1 MTDFQVSHLFSAS
14 ISEYLS
20 GDSIKGISIRDLEK
34 PHENLLALSK
44 AINIS
49 LPDLILKNNWYV
61 YNGEYYYFKKMSI
74 AMRVVNELLGEYL
87 SKYMELP
94 TVEYELVLDF
104 NKIVGLLSKNFRN
117 RQKKYYASYEVKRRD
132 LSLFSTAIESHKI
145 TDLRKI
151 LDRLIM
157 KDFYSCLADR
167 GNNTLISMT
176 FLKKISLE
184 ESFDYELSFVD
195 ERESTELNLG
205 SEKPKYD
212 TYYNPLFVSKDPD
225 SRYEE
230 ITYDILRGM
239 LEYDEYLNEVFERI
253 MVFDIKKALLDLED
267 AHNFKI
273 ADEMKEYYLDFDRLR
288 KDELR
293 IALKR

>member
-20 GDSIKGISIRDLEK
+20 GDSIKDISIRDLEK

-145 TDLRKI
+145 NELRKI

-157 KDFYSCLADR
+157 KDFYSCLTDR
-167 GNNTLISMT
+167 GNNTLISMN
-176 FLKKISLE
+176 FLKKVSLE

-225 SRYEE
+225 SRYEG
-230 ITYDILRGM
+230 ITYDTLREM
-239 LEYDEYLNEVFERI
+239 LEYDEYLNEVFECI
-253 MVFDIKKALLDLED
+253 MDFDIKKALLDLED

-273 ADEMKEYYLDFDRLR
+273 ADEMKEYYFDFDKLR

>member
-1 MTDFQVSHLFSAS
+1 MNYFQISHFFDAG
-14 ISEYLS
+14 IGEYLS
-20 GDSIKGISIRDLEK
+20 GDSIKGISIRDLENPK
-34 PHENLLALSK
+34 ENLFALSK

-49 LPDLILKNNWYV
+49 LPDLILKNNWYM
-61 YNGEYYYFKKMSI
+61 YNGDYYYFKKMSI
-74 AMRVVNELLGEYL
+74 GMRVVNELLGEYL

-94 TVEYELVLDF
+94 TIEYELALDF
-104 NKIVGLLSKNFRN
+104 NKIVGLLSKNFRS
-117 RQKKYYASYEVKRRD
+117 RQKKYYAAYEVKRRD

-145 TDLRKI
+145 TDLRKT

-167 GNNTLISMT
+167 GNNTLISMN

-195 ERESTELNLG
+195 ERESAELNLN

-212 TYYNPLFVSKDPD
+212 TYYNPLFVSKNPD
-225 SRYEE
+225 SRYTE
-230 ITYDILRGM
+230 ITYDTLRGM

-253 MVFDIKKALLDLED
+253 MDFDIKRALLNLED
-267 AHNFKI
+267 AHGFKI
-273 ADEMKEYYLDFDRLR
+273 ADEMKEYYFDFDRLR
-288 KDELR
+288 KNELR

>member
-1 MTDFQVSHLFSAS
+1 M
-14 ISEYLS
+14 
-20 GDSIKGISIRDLEK
+20 
-34 PHENLLALSK
+34 
-44 AINIS
+44 
-49 LPDLILKNNWYV
+49 

-145 TDLRKI
+145 NELRKI

-157 KDFYSCLADR
+157 KDFYSCLTDR
-167 GNNTLISMT
+167 GNNTLISMN
-176 FLKKISLE
+176 FLKKVSLE

-225 SRYEE
+225 SRYEG
-230 ITYDILRGM
+230 ITYDTLREM
-239 LEYDEYLNEVFERI
+239 LEYDEYLNEVFECI
-253 MVFDIKKALLDLED
+253 MDFDIKKALLDLED

-273 ADEMKEYYLDFDRLR
+273 ADEMKEYYFDFDKLR

>member
-145 TDLRKI
+145 NELRKI

-157 KDFYSCLADR
+157 KDFYSCLTDR
-167 GNNTLISMT
+167 GNNTLISMN
-176 FLKKISLE
+176 FLKKVSLE

-225 SRYEE
+225 SRYEG
-230 ITYDILRGM
+230 ITYDTLREM
-239 LEYDEYLNEVFERI
+239 LEYDEYLNEVFECI
-253 MVFDIKKALLDLED
+253 MDFDIKKALLDLED

-273 ADEMKEYYLDFDRLR
+273 ADEMKEYYFDFDKLR